1 LGTIVFMRSSVG
13 TTTRSKL
20 FKLVLGAVL
29 IFNVTVAAKCPTGT
43 VTVRGKVENLP
54 STATGP
60 EASVVVETG
69 RGDASKNGVIS
80 AGKFTVEVPF
90 STQSSSF
97 LGEDRCH
104 TVPKFVEVK
113 IVAAGKVY
121 VQKRIK
127 FKDNFEMYSSYLYRL
142 KQDLS
147 IDMLKEG
154 ANGAK

>member
-1 LGTIVFMRSSVG
+1 MRSSAG
-13 TTTRSKL
+13 TVTTSKRL
-20 FKLVLGAVL
+20 KLVLGTVL

-54 STATGP
+54 STATGA

-69 RGDASKNGVIS
+69 RGDVSKSGVLS
-80 AGKFTVEVPF
+80 AGEFTVEVPF

-104 TVPKFVEVK
+104 TVPKFVEVT

-121 VQKRIK
+121 VRKRIN
-127 FKDNFEMYSSYLYRL
+127 FKDNFETYSSYLYRL
-142 KQDLS
+142 KQDFS
-147 IDMLKEG
+147 IDMLKEV